1 MPEATGTKR
10 AHLPAPSEHA
20 PYYSRY
26 IDLLED
32 RPIVEILEE
41 QGKST
46 LAFLRSIPENR
57 GQHRYEAGKWSILEV
72 IGHVNDAERV
82 FSHRALRFG
91 RGDTTP
97 LPSFE
102 HEDYVRTA
110 GSDARSIRDL
120 ADEFEAIRRSTLAL
134 FRSFRPEDLDRSGVA
149 AENRVTV
156 RALGGIIAG
165 HERHHGRILR
175 ERYLT

>member
-1 MPEATGTKR
+1 MPEATGVKR
-10 AHLPAPSEHA
+10 KHLPAPSEYLA
-20 PYYSRY
+20 YYGRY

-32 RPIVEILEE
+32 RPLVELLEE

-46 LAFLRSIPENR
+46 LELFRSIPEVR
-57 GQHRYEAGKWSILEV
+57 GSHRYAPGKWSIKEM
-72 IGHVNDAERV
+72 IGHVNDGERV

-102 HEDYVRTA
+102 HDDYVRTA
-110 GSDARSIRDL
+110 NSDARSLRDL

-134 FRSFRPEDLDRSGVA
+134 FRSFTEEDFARSGIA

-156 RALGGIIAG
+156 RALAGIIAG
-165 HERHHGRILR
+165 HERHHVTILR
-175 ERYLT
+175 ERYLV

>member
-32 RPIVEILEE
+32 RPIVDTLEE

-46 LAFLRSIPENR
+46 LELLRSIPEQR
-57 GQHRYEAGKWSILEV
+57 GHHRYAPEKWSIQEV

-91 RGDTTP
+91 RGDTTA

-102 HEDYVRTA
+102 HDDYVRA
-110 GSDARSIRDL
+110 AASDARTIRDL

-134 FRSFRPEDLDRSGVA
+134 FRSFRPEDLDRSGIA

-156 RALGGIIAG
+156 RALAGIIAG
-165 HERHHGRILR
+165 HERHHVRILR
-175 ERYLT
+175 ERYLA